1 MKEVDDIE
9 LFVMLESKQVLEKLT
24 DKEVADKIGM
34 NRSNYNVMK
43 SRKTAKKKT
52 KEKIAEY
59 LQVRL
64 KSAVPEKTSKP
75 KPKKLSEEEQK
86 QVNERK
92 KQARWAI
99 EEHQER
105 IYARDL
111 EVMA

>member
-1 MKEVDDIE
+1 MKEVDDAE

-24 DKEVADKIGM
+24 DKEMADKIGM

-52 KEKIAEY
+52 KIKIAEM
-59 LQVRL
+59 LKVRL
-64 KSAVPEKTSKP
+64 KSAVPKKAIKP
-75 KPKKLSEEEQK
+75 EPKKLSEEEQK

-99 EEHQER
+99 EEHQAKIR
-105 IYARDL
+105 ARDL
-111 EVMA
+111 EVLA